1 MDKLTSIL
9 KSTILKYGASSGIS
23 FLVDYGLFTLLYWMG
38 LSIMV
43 STYAARGCSCIV
55 NFILN
60 RNGVFRSGGDPA
72 KQFILYILLVILS
85 ATVSG
90 LAVTALSSRLPLP
103 VIGIKF
109 GVEAILFFMNY
120 LIQKKLIFPKK
131 NNP

>member
-1 MDKLTSIL
+1 MDKLTAIL

-23 FLVDYGLFTLLYWMG
+23 FLVDYGMFALLYWMG

-43 STYAARGCSCIV
+43 STYAARACSCIV

-60 RNGVFRSGGDPA
+60 RNGVFRSDGNPV

-85 ATVSG
+85 ATISG
-90 LAVTALSSRLPLP
+90 LAVTALSARLPLP

-120 LIQKKLIFPKK
+120 LIQKKFIFPKK
-131 NNP
+131 NNS